1 MLLGESELGYLY
13 RLDET
18 TRIERWTKFMN
29 AHDLPCVIMSHMD
42 EIPQWALEIADN
54 AGTAILASSLPPKR
68 LMPMLIEYLR
78 HELAPRKNIHSVA
91 MDVYGMGI
99 LLTGK
104 SGVGKSECALELVK
118 RGHRLVSDDVV
129 TLKKISDTTLL
140 AVCPG
145 NLRHHMELRG
155 VGLIDIPALFGIGA
169 ISEGKQV
176 DLMIRLEDAVRGK
189 AYERLGLEQ
198 KSSSIMEVEIPLL
211 VIPVT
216 EGKNLS
222 IVIEAAAMNQHLRML
237 GINSARAFT
246 DQFFKRIN
254 PTISP
259 SISLIRPVKDDNT
272 LDK

>member
-1 MLLGESELGYLY
+1 
-13 RLDET
+13 
-18 TRIERWTKFMN
+18 MN
-29 AHDLPCVIMSHMD
+29 AHDLPCVITSHLD
-42 EIPQWALEIADN
+42 DIPPWALELADS
-54 AGTAILASSLPPKR
+54 AGTSILASSLPPKQ
-68 LMPMLIEYLR
+68 LMPMLIEFLR

-169 ISEGKQV
+169 ISEGKKV

-198 KSSSIMEVEIPLL
+198 KHSNILEVEIPLL
-211 VIPVT
+211 VVPVT

-237 GINSARAFT
+237 GINSARTFT

-254 PTISP
+254 PTLPP
-259 SISLIRPVKDDNT
+259 SIGLPRANQDKNDNN
-272 LDK
+272 K